1 VVARQ
6 PKSVNSRRIHGEI
19 SESVG
24 RALASRGVAKLGLV
38 FPVDAQKKESG
49 PWAKA
54 IDSRADLKNQTM
66 HHCFPTSS
74 LLLTLFRIWFR
85 IQLTKAGKINRIYL
99 ISN

>member
-38 FPVDAQKKESG
+38 FPVDAQKRK
-49 PWAKA
+49 
-54 IDSRADLKNQTM
+54 ADLGQRRLIHARISKIKRCTIASR
-66 HHCFPTSS
+66 HH
-74 LLLTLFRIWFR
+74 R
-85 IQLTKAGKINRIYL
+85 YY
-99 ISN
+99 

>member
-1 VVARQ
+1 MVARQ

-54 IDSRADLKNQTM
+54 IV
-66 HHCFPTSS
+66 
-74 LLLTLFRIWFR
+74 FRIWFR